1 MICNK
6 CKKDIPDNSEFCPYC
21 GENLKEETNSKSETK
36 TQEAKENSKTKIKD
50 DINSE
55 KTENISN
62 EEANIK
68 NNPNDNLVCKKCKK
82 ELQPNFKR
90 CPYCGTKIKEDKPK
104 INKDILK
111 NKKLIIVLLGI
122 IGVLL
127 IVSTVFIT
135 LYFSSIAPYT
145 AEIDS
150 DGYTKYIYNTNSK
163 IYHISEDCVAV
174 KRMKNKKVLWTNVDF
189 IAGKN
194 MEFYDKIYE
203 PCFICAC

>member
-1 MICNK
+1 MICDK

-21 GENLKEETNSKSETK
+21 GYNLIKSESKKTNEQDVLTELESIKEKKVKQNNNATK
-36 TQEAKENSKTKIKD
+36 TNTVQEPKKLI
-50 DINSE
+50 
-55 KTENISN
+55 
-62 EEANIK
+62 
-68 NNPNDNLVCKKCKK
+68 CKKCNK
-82 ELQPNFKR
+82 ELQANFKR

-104 INKDILK
+104 INKDILN

-122 IGVLL
+122 IGILL

-135 LYFSSIAPYT
+135 LYFSSSASNTTAYT
-145 AEIDS
+145 AEMNS

-174 KRMKNKKVLWTNVDF
+174 QRMKNKKVLWTNVDF
-189 IAGKN
+189 ISGKN
-194 MEFYDKIYE
+194 MEFYGKTYE